1 MGKPQQGLDMMTE
14 SNTSEE
20 QVNQTEEV
28 VEVQEEQLSEVDQL
42 KQDLDQANEAKLRA
56 LADFK
61 NFQKRSYENEVRATS
76 GAMARVVR
84 AILPAIEQMN
94 MAIEHAGDDA
104 VVRGFQMAR
113 DGLLQG
119 LAECGVETIDPEIG
133 DAFDPQ
139 MHEAMMRQ
147 DAEGMDTDHIVMVMQ
162 SGFRLGDIVISPA
175 KVSVS
180 N

>member
-1 MGKPQQGLDMMTE
+1 MTE

-20 QVNQTEEV
+20 QVNQVDEV
-28 VEVQEEQLSEVDQL
+28 VEEQEEQLSEVDQL
-42 KQDLDQANEAKLRA
+42 KHDLDEANEAKLRA

-61 NFQKRSYENEVRATS
+61 NFQKRSYENEARATS
-76 GAMARVVR
+76 GAMARVIR

-104 VVRGFQMAR
+104 VVQGFQMAR

-119 LAECGVETIDPEIG
+119 LAECGVETIAPEVG
-133 DAFDPQ
+133 DVFDPQ

-147 DAEGMDTDHIVMVMQ
+147 DAEDMDTDHVVMVMQ
-162 SGFRLGDIVISPA
+162 TGFRLGDIVISPA
-175 KVSVS
+175 KVAVS